1 MYMMINCGF
10 LAFEGNFFNETTN
23 GILHQIEDNNFW
35 YLSFEPHLQQK
46 YTFYMWKN
54 VANIAIYLAGPF
66 LSSIT
71 HSHWLLV
78 QYSIYDHIFSHI
90 SITCLKLLNLITSL
104 NSRWISAEF
113 RRLELSRIHFFLA
126 ITMFPFAWT
135 ELLATINHK

>member
-35 YLSFEPHLQQK
+35 YLIFEPHLQQK
-46 YTFYMWKN
+46 YTFNMWKN
-54 VANIAIYLAGPF
+54 VANIAIYLAGLF

-71 HSHWLLV
+71 HSHWLLI
-78 QYSIYDHIFSHI
+78 QYRIYDHIFSHI
-90 SITCLKLLNLITSL
+90 SITCLKLSNLITSL

-126 ITMFPFAWT
+126 ITIFPFC
-135 ELLATINHK
+135 LLATINHK